1 MSRLIESIRLYNG
14 NFARL
19 ELHQARVDRAA
30 KALFNRTLDWQ
41 ISDLL
46 HAQAYP
52 ATGLYKC
59 RVLYDA
65 STVQVEFSAYQPKL
79 INTLK
84 LVSADAFDYTHKY
97 EDRTAIE
104 RALGF
109 RDGCDDILMV
119 KNGLI
124 TDTSYAN
131 IVFEKDGQWFTPE
144 SFLLPGTMRHYLLE
158 TKQIEQVAITVDQ
171 LARYQHFKLINAI
184 LEFDSPA
191 QPVANIILS

>member
-14 NFARL
+14 SFARL

-30 KALFNRTLDWQ
+30 KALFNRKLDWQ

-52 ATGLYKC
+52 PTGLYKC
-59 RVLYDA
+59 RVLYDV

-79 INTLK
+79 ISTLK
-84 LVSADAFDYTHKY
+84 LASADAFDYTHKY

-104 RALGF
+104 RALGL

-158 TKQIEQVAITVDQ
+158 TKQIEQAAIAVDQ
-171 LARYQHFKLINAI
+171 LASYQRFKLINAM

-191 QPVANIILS
+191 QPIANIIL